1 MFLISGIGE
10 GDLVLLWTL
19 FLRKYKGDFG
29 PVLFRDGQT
38 TALRRGHKEGRCNSL
53 TQRGCLQKEPV
64 IQMEMQA
71 DTGLGD
77 VPNAKIPLFLKLE
90 TLENCHRNDSLRGGG
105 LVGEDTQKH
114 GGEMRR
120 RGGPG
125 DFLSRVVRR

>member
-10 GDLVLLWTL
+10 GDLVPLWTL

-29 PVLFRDGQT
+29 PDLFRDGKK

-64 IQMEMQA
+64 WHMEMQA

-77 VPNAKIPLFLKLE
+77 VPNAKIPLFL
-90 TLENCHRNDSLRGGG
+90 
-105 LVGEDTQKH
+105 
-114 GGEMRR
+114 RR
-120 RGGPG
+120 
-125 DFLSRVVRR
+125 